1 MRKRHINNPMKRT
14 VNINLTPMI
23 DMVFILLIFFIVT
36 TSFVKETGVEV
47 NRPTAK
53 TAERKEQGNILV
65 AITKNGEIWIDRRR
79 VEAPAVRAN
88 VERLRALNP
97 EGSVIIQADDQ
108 SQTGLLIKVIDQIRL
123 AGIINISIAANKP

>member
-1 MRKRHINNPMKRT
+1 MRRRHINNPMKRP

-36 TSFVKETGVEV
+36 TSFVKETGVEI

-53 TAERKEQGNILV
+53 TAERHEKGNILV

-79 VEAPAVRAN
+79 VDAQSVRASI
-88 VERLRALNP
+88 ERLRAQNS
-97 EGSVIIQADDQ
+97 EGAVIIQADEA
-108 SQTGLLIKVIDQIRL
+108 SQTGLLVKIIDQIRL
-123 AGIINISIAANKP
+123 AGIANISIAASEP

>member
-1 MRKRHINNPMKRT
+1 MRKRHINNPLKRT

-36 TSFVKETGVEV
+36 TSFVKETGVEI
-47 NRPTAK
+47 NRPTAQ

-79 VEAPAVRAN
+79 VETPAVRAN
-88 VERLRALNP
+88 VERLRAQNP
-97 EGSVIIQADDQ
+97 EGAVIIQADDQ
-108 SQTGLLIKVIDQIRL
+108 SETGLLIKVIDQIRL

>member
-36 TSFVKETGVEV
+36 TSFVKETGVTI
-47 NRPTAK
+47 NRPTAN

-79 VEAPAVRAN
+79 IDMQAIRAN
-88 VERLRALNP
+88 IARLQAQNP
-97 EGSVIIQADDQ
+97 EGAVIIQADSHSQ
-108 SQTGLLIKVIDQIRL
+108 SGLLIQVIDQIRL
-123 AGIINISIAANKP
+123 AGIVNISIAADRP